1 VKGAIIH
8 KEDAKMGVSR
18 RTFLK
23 SSVAGAAALSSVSKA
38 ASQAGSTDLHYLSIA
53 EAAELIRT
61 RRLSPL
67 ELTQA
72 ILDRIDQVESK
83 VLAFVTVARDEAL
96 QAARTAQEEIARGQY
111 RGPLH
116 GIPFGV
122 KDTHYT
128 KGIKSTAG
136 SPLLADFIPTYDA
149 TVVAR
154 MKEAGAIL
162 IGKTRLP
169 AFSMGGNTPSHNP
182 WDLSRTPGGSS
193 GGSAV
198 SLAAGELAAA
208 TGGDTS
214 NSIRHPATL
223 CNVVGMK
230 ATFGLVSRYGVI
242 PISWSLDHIGP
253 MTRTVTDNA
262 LMLNVLAGYDPQDA
276 YTVDVPIPDYTKAL
290 GRGVRGIRIG
300 VPRDFLIDEFHA
312 DCIRG
317 FRDALDVYKKL
328 GAELVEVDMPST
340 LQAMDSGQRV
350 IRICEAASY
359 HEHHLAGD
367 PDRYGENAR
376 PRSEAE
382 VGALVPAVHYLRA
395 QRLKK
400 VFLQEMHQ
408 LFASFDVFITPGRPA
423 PAGEPLQF
431 RVRQDFAKMFNC
443 CGYPAMAVPAGFSI
457 SPVGLPV
464 GLQIAAKPFEEEII
478 YRVAHA
484 YEAETDWHTRRP
496 NL

>member
-1 VKGAIIH
+1 
-8 KEDAKMGVSR
+8 MGVSR

-23 SSVAGAAALSSVSKA
+23 SSVAGAAALSSVGRA

-72 ILDRIDQVESK
+72 VLERIDQVESK

-96 QAARTAQEEIARGQY
+96 EVARSAQEEIARGQY

-116 GIPFGV
+116 GIPVGF
-122 KDTHYT
+122 KDTTYT
-128 KGIKSTAG
+128 RGIKSTAG
-136 SPLLADFIPTYDA
+136 SPLLVDFTPTYDA
-149 TVVAR
+149 TVVSR
-154 MKEAGAIL
+154 LKEAGAIVV
-162 IGKTRLP
+162 GKTRLP

-198 SLAAGELAAA
+198 SLAAGELAGA

-253 MTRTVTDNA
+253 MTRTVEDNA
-262 LMLNVLAGYDPQDA
+262 LMLNVLAGYDPQDD
-276 YTVDVPIPDYTKAL
+276 YTVDVPIPDYTQAL

-300 VPRDFLIDEFHA
+300 IPRESLVNEFHA

-317 FRDALDVYKKL
+317 FRDALEVYQRL

-359 HEHHLAGD
+359 HGHHLADD
-367 PDRYGENAR
+367 PDRYGEDAR

-400 VFLQEMHQ
+400 VFLREMQQ
-408 LFASFDVFITPGRPA
+408 LFSLFDVFITPGRPA

-431 RVRQDFAKMFNC
+431 RVTQDFAKMFNC
-443 CGYPAMAVPAGFSI
+443 SGYPAMAVPAGFST
-457 SPVGLPV
+457 SPAGLPV
-464 GLQIAAKPFEEEII
+464 GLQIAAKPFEEEIM

>member
-1 VKGAIIH
+1 
-8 KEDAKMGVSR
+8 MSVSR

-23 SSVAGAAALSSVSKA
+23 GSVAGAAALSTI
-38 ASQAGSTDLHYLSIA
+38 SQATSQANASELNYLSIA

-61 RRLSPL
+61 RQLSPL

-72 ILDRIDQVESK
+72 ILDRIDQVESR

-122 KDTHYT
+122 KDTHYS

-162 IGKTRLP
+162 VGKTRLP
-169 AFSMGGNTPSHNP
+169 AFSMGGDTPSHNP
-182 WDLSRTPGGSS
+182 WNLSRTPGGSS

-198 SLAAGELAAA
+198 ALAAGELAAA

-253 MTRTVTDNA
+253 MTRTVADNA
-262 LMLNVLAGYDPQDA
+262 LMLNVLAGYDPQDD
-276 YTVDVPIPDYTKAL
+276 YTVDVSIPDYTKAL

-300 VPRDFLIDEFHA
+300 IPSDSLVDDFHA

-317 FRDALDVYKKL
+317 YQDALEVYQKL
-328 GAELVEVDMPST
+328 GAD
-340 LQAMDSGQRV
+340 A
-350 IRICEAASY
+350 
-359 HEHHLAGD
+359 
-367 PDRYGENAR
+367 NAHK
-376 PRSEAE
+376 E
-382 VGALVPAVHYLRA
+382 
-395 QRLKK
+395 
-400 VFLQEMHQ
+400 
-408 LFASFDVFITPGRPA
+408 
-423 PAGEPLQF
+423 
-431 RVRQDFAKMFNC
+431 KMFRLW
-443 CGYPAMAVPAGFSI
+443 S
-457 SPVGLPV
+457 
-464 GLQIAAKPFEEEII
+464 
-478 YRVAHA
+478 
-484 YEAETDWHTRRP
+484 
-496 NL
+496 

>member
-1 VKGAIIH
+1 
-8 KEDAKMGVSR
+8 MGVSR
-18 RTFLK
+18 RAFVRG
-23 SSVAGAAALSSVSKA
+23 SIAGAAALSSASKA
-38 ASQAGSTDLHYLSIA
+38 VPQVSTADLHYLSIS

-61 RRLSPL
+61 RQLSPL

-72 ILDRIDQVESK
+72 ILDRIDQVEHK
-83 VLAFVTVARDEAL
+83 VLAFVTVAKVEAL
-96 QAARTAQEEIARGQY
+96 EAARSAQEEIIKGHY

-116 GIPFGV
+116 GIPVGV
-122 KDTHYT
+122 KDTTYT

-149 TVVAR
+149 TVVTQ
-154 MKEAGAIL
+154 MKAAGAIL
-162 IGKTRLP
+162 VGKTRLP
-169 AFSMGGNTPSHNP
+169 AFSMGGDTPSHNP

-198 SLAAGELAAA
+198 ALATGELAGA

-230 ATFGLVSRYGVI
+230 PTFGLVSRYGVI

-253 MTRTVTDNA
+253 MIRTVKDNA
-262 LMLNVLAGYDPQDA
+262 IMLNVLAKYDPKDD
-276 YTVDVPIPDYTKAL
+276 YTTNVPIPDYTRAL
-290 GRGVRGIRIG
+290 RRGVRGIRIG
-300 VPRDFLIDEFHA
+300 IPRDSLIDDFHA
-312 DCIRG
+312 DCIQG
-317 FRDALDVYKKL
+317 FHDALKVYEKL

-340 LQAMDSGQRV
+340 LQAMDAGQRV

-359 HEHHLAGD
+359 HEHHLSND
-367 PDRYGENAR
+367 PERYGQNAR

-382 VGALVPAVHYLRA
+382 VGTLIPAVHYLRA
-395 QRLKK
+395 QKLKK
-400 VFLQEMHQ
+400 VFLKEMQQ
-408 LFASFDVFITPGRPA
+408 LFSSFDVFITPGRPA
-423 PAGEPLQF
+423 PAGETLQF

-443 CGYPAMAVPAGFSI
+443 SGYPAMAVPAGFST
-457 SPVGLPV
+457 SPAGLPV

-478 YRVAHA
+478 YRVAYA
-484 YEAETDWHTRRP
+484 YETETDWHKRHP
-496 NL
+496 QL